1 MCKLT
6 HFKNRQIANTLQ
18 SISVSVLVSATH
30 LQEDLSQLVVVWLY
44 SNINAR
50 LPSTDAIFGINCHHA
65 ATKSLLIEPFLSLFQ
80 RFWWISVYEDGNKL
94 AILTNLSKLMSV
106 ITNRQHVITNLFPFH
121 HKLIADWLG
130 LIAILL
136 PSWHTKVA
144 LKGAADWSQCSKQ
157 PFQRKQDHNIVLH
170 CHSNFGHAAI
180 FSHFYPSV
188 TLSLADDRKNAETL
202 LLILSSEGKRDDKLD
217 GRWSLTHRTVQWT
230 KNEFEKTSV
239 SVDLL
244 SFSP

>member
-30 LQEDLSQLVVVWLY
+30 LQEDSSQLVVVWLY

-50 LPSTDAIFGINCHHA
+50 LPSTYAVFGINCHHA
-65 ATKSLLIEPFLSLFQ
+65 ATKSLLIESFLSLFQ
-80 RFWWISVYEDGNKL
+80 IYEVLMNFCVWRWQQ
-94 AILTNLSKLMSV
+94 ILTNLSKLMSV

-144 LKGAADWSQCSKQ
+144 LKGAADCEWLQT
-157 PFQRKQDHNIVLH
+157 
-170 CHSNFGHAAI
+170 G
-180 FSHFYPSV
+180 PSV
-188 TLSLADDRKNAETL
+188 RSNHFKGSKIIISFYIATVILDMLQSSATFTLVWLC
-202 LLILSSEGKRDDKLD
+202 
-217 GRWSLTHRTVQWT
+217 H
-230 KNEFEKTSV
+230 
-239 SVDLL
+239 
-244 SFSP
+244 

>member
-80 RFWWISVYEDGNKL
+80 IYEVLMNFCVWRWQQISNFNQFIKVNECYHKQTACNYQLVSIPSQTDSR
-94 AILTNLSKLMSV
+94 LTWSYC
-106 ITNRQHVITNLFPFH
+106 HF
-121 HKLIADWLG
+121 IAFLTHQSCFEGGSWLR
-130 LIAILL
+130 
-136 PSWHTKVA
+136 VV
-144 LKGAADWSQCSKQ
+144 ADWSQCSKQ

-188 TLSLADDRKNAETL
+188 TLSLADDRKNAE
-202 LLILSSEGKRDDKLD
+202 IL
-217 GRWSLTHRTVQWT
+217 
-230 KNEFEKTSV
+230 
-239 SVDLL
+239 
-244 SFSP
+244 